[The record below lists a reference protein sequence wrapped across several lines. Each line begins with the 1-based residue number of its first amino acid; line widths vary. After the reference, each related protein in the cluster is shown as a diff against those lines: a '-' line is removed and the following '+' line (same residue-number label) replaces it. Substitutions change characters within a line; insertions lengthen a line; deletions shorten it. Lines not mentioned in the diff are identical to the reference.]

1 MIFRRYIFDT
11 DTELLIK
18 VGPLRIFIFITLNS
32 VSFTD
37 NDTIRSDETLPIH
50 LLYGTEAK

>member
-1 MIFRRYIFDT
+1 MICRRYIFDT

-37 NDTIRSDETLPIH
+37 NDTIRSDETLPPH